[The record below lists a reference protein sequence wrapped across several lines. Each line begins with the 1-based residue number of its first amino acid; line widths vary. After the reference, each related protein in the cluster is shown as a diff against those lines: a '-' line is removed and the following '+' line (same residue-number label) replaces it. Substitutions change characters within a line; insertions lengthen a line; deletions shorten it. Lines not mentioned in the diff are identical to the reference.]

1 MTDNPTR
8 RNMLATI
15 ATAAAGASV
24 AALPVLA
31 VASESDPIFAAIE
44 VHRAARAAFGAEGP

>member
-31 VASESDPIFAAIE
+31 VASESDPIFAAID